1 MDWTD
6 YARFVLALFFV
17 IALMGGLYMVLKH
30 FAGAGTFSG
39 LKLSNTRRLKIIEV
53 LPIDSRYKAILLKR
67 DDDTEHL
74 IILGQTNA
82 LTVET
87 KTINPQTN
95 GTAS

>member
-6 YARFVLALFFV
+6 YARFILALIFV
-17 IALMGGLYMVLKH
+17 IALMGGLYMVLRH
-30 FAGAGTFSG
+30 FASSGTFGS

-67 DDDTEHL
+67 DDETEHL